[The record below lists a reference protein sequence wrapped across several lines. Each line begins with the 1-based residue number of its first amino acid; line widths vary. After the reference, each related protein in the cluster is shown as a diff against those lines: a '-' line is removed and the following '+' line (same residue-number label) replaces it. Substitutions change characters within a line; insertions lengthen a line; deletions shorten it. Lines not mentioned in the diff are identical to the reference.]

1 MPEKKTLILIVL
13 LVIGV
18 MLNGCGGRDGNS
30 PVVENLENQPESASL
45 GIEAENGLMVS
56 GLVDSPSV
64 WSAEELGAME
74 LIEVVMQDSSGK
86 DTNYQGVPLI
96 VLLGMSN
103 VQNSASQLAFRTVD
117 GAESSVLLQDLN
129 ACINCIVAL
138 IEGREFTVLLPG
150 LAPESVII
158 DVVEIVLY

>member
-1 MPEKKTLILIVL
+1 MSEKKTLILMVF

-18 MLNGCGGRDGNS
+18 ILNGCGGREGNS
-30 PVVENLENQPESASL
+30 PVVENIENQPESASL
-45 GIEAENGLMVS
+45 GIEAEIGLMIS

-86 DTNYQGVPLI
+86 ETNYQGVPLI

-103 VQNSASQLAFRTVD
+103 VQNSASRLAFRTAD

-138 IEGREFTVLLPG
+138 TEVSEFTVLLPG
-150 LAPESVII
+150 LVSESVITN
-158 DVVEIVLY
+158 VVELVLN